1 MSVRDTHMQ
10 KSKKK
15 HDWVKRLKALTV
27 CGAVAFGV
35 LTCTQQF
42 GDVPASAKTISQL
55 EQEIKE
61 NNQKIQEQQQKLDAL
76 KQDMNKQQEAEVA
89 LQEQI
94 QTINEKISLVD
105 VQLTTINQQI
115 EDTQG
120 EIDTLEADIAQQQI
134 DIDQGLDS
142 FKKRLR
148 AMYVTGNDSLA
159 SALVGST
166 DFYDMLSKM
175 DLIARVADHDDKLV
189 TGLMDQMEQLKSS
202 KEQLVSKQN
211 EQELQKVE
219 QEKIRADYSDSIQE
233 LNTKVQQTKAAQA
246 ELQEEAD
253 AANKDINAYKAEN
266 ASKEKEQDQIMAEI
280 KRQQALTTKQ
290 NNSQTTTVTK
300 PDTTYSGGR
309 FAWPVP
315 GHYFISSPYGN
326 RWGKMHQGID
336 IASGGSSISGAAAVA
351 VASGTVTLVKTGCTH
366 NYKKTRSCGC
376 NGGYG
381 NYVVVTHADGY
392 STLYAHLASVSVSY
406 GQTVSTG
413 TVLGTVGSTGWSTG
427 FHLHFGVMK
436 NGSFVNP
443 APYLGI

>member
-42 GDVPASAKTISQL
+42 GDMPASAKTISQL

-76 KQDMNKQQEAEVA
+76 KQDMNKQQEAEDA

-94 QTINEKISLVD
+94 KTINEKISLVD

-189 TGLMDQMEQLKSS
+189 TGLMEQMEQLKSS

-219 QEKIRADYSDSIQE
+219 QEKIRADYSDSIKE
-233 LNTKVQQTKAAQA
+233 LNTNVQETKAA
-246 ELQEEAD
+246 
-253 AANKDINAYKAEN
+253 KA
-266 ASKEKEQDQIMAEI
+266 
-280 KRQQALTTKQ
+280 
-290 NNSQTTTVTK
+290 
-300 PDTTYSGGR
+300 
-309 FAWPVP
+309 
-315 GHYFISSPYGN
+315 
-326 RWGKMHQGID
+326 
-336 IASGGSSISGAAAVA
+336 
-351 VASGTVTLVKTGCTH
+351 
-366 NYKKTRSCGC
+366 
-376 NGGYG
+376 
-381 NYVVVTHADGY
+381 
-392 STLYAHLASVSVSY
+392 
-406 GQTVSTG
+406 
-413 TVLGTVGSTGWSTG
+413 
-427 FHLHFGVMK
+427 
-436 NGSFVNP
+436 
-443 APYLGI
+443 

>member
-1 MSVRDTHMQ
+1 MQ
-10 KSKKK
+10 KSKQK

-42 GDVPASAKTISQL
+42 GDIPVSAKTISQL

-61 NNQKIQEQQQKLDAL
+61 NNQKIAEQQKKLDAL
-76 KQDMNKQQEAEVA
+76 KQDMSKQQDAEDA

-105 VQLTTINQQI
+105 VQLTTISQQI
-115 EDTQG
+115 ADTQG
-120 EIDTLEADIAQQQI
+120 EIDLLEDDIAQQQE

-189 TGLMDQMEQLKSS
+189 TGLMEQMEQLKAS

-219 QEKIRADYSDSIQE
+219 QEKVRSDYSDSIKA
-233 LNTKVQQTKAAQA
+233 LNEKVQQTKAAQA
-246 ELQEEAD
+246 ELQAEAD
-253 AANKDINAYKAEN
+253 AATKDISSIKAEN

-280 KRQQALTTKQ
+280 KRQQQQQQQSKPQITQ
-290 NNSQTTTVTK
+290 TK

-315 GHYFISSPYGN
+315 GHYFVSSYYGY
-326 RWGKMHQGID
+326 RWDKMHKGID
-336 IASGGSSISGAAAVA
+336 IASGGSNISGAAAVS
-351 VASGTVTLVKTGCTH
+351 VASGTVTLVKSGCSH

-392 STLYAHLASVSVSY
+392 STLYAHLATVNVSY
-406 GQTVSTG
+406 GQSVSTG